1 MDRRVKELFDRRV
14 PLPGDAAGEVVAF
27 LKGAEAYGEAFG
39 NIRRGKRFAI
49 ANLSLRVSWAGSVR
63 IGPNVIGEAKGA
75 VHVDEIT
82 PDNAEEDWEVAITI
96 LGQHKDD
103 AKDPASQALLTD
115 VERRVR
121 GLVREQC
128 LPIIGTRVRAV
139 LAELNGLAQ
148 GATEEE
154 VRTDLGEEDERVA
167 RQERAEERR
176 EQHMREARERAI
188 PARYRDTL
196 AALRD
201 PEFAGDEVALDH
213 LGLTDAEFGP
223 LFEALK
229 GHAGV
234 REVSLRGNAF
244 TNVSLQVLVAG
255 VAAGALP
262 NLRRLALAGNGFSD
276 MAATMLAGLKII
288 RKDLEVQV

>member
-1 MDRRVKELFDRRV
+1 M
-14 PLPGDAAGEVVAF
+14 
-27 LKGAEAYGEAFG
+27 
-39 NIRRGKRFAI
+39 
-49 ANLSLRVSWAGSVR
+49 
-63 IGPNVIGEAKGA
+63 
-75 VHVDEIT
+75 
-82 PDNAEEDWEVAITI
+82 
-96 LGQHKDD
+96 
-103 AKDPASQALLTD
+103 
-115 VERRVR
+115 
-121 GLVREQC
+121 
-128 LPIIGTRVRAV
+128 
-139 LAELNGLAQ
+139 
-148 GATEEE
+148 
-154 VRTDLGEEDERVA
+154 DLGEEDERVA

-201 PEFAGDEVALDH
+201 PDFAGDEVALDH

-262 NLRRLALAGNGFSD
+262 NLRRLALAGNQFSD

-288 RKDLEVQV
+288 RKKLEVTAD

>member
-1 MDRRVKELFDRRV
+1 
-14 PLPGDAAGEVVAF
+14 
-27 LKGAEAYGEAFG
+27 
-39 NIRRGKRFAI
+39 
-49 ANLSLRVSWAGSVR
+49 
-63 IGPNVIGEAKGA
+63 
-75 VHVDEIT
+75 
-82 PDNAEEDWEVAITI
+82 
-96 LGQHKDD
+96 
-103 AKDPASQALLTD
+103 
-115 VERRVR
+115 
-121 GLVREQC
+121 
-128 LPIIGTRVRAV
+128 
-139 LAELNGLAQ
+139 
-148 GATEEE
+148 
-154 VRTDLGEEDERVA
+154 
-167 RQERAEERR
+167 
-176 EQHMREARERAI
+176 MREARERAI

-276 MAATMLAGLKII
+276 MAATMASVRSAAASSRGRPQSAKRSGAGAAVSTGATGGGAGAIGGVPAKAGLSK
-288 RKDLEVQV
+288 